1 VSEPV
6 GSIIDDVLE
15 ATRWKPLMPMLRRA
29 RQATDTAEKLIA
41 SRDAAAFILRQL
53 TNADPYLS
61 PAFVTFALVV
71 ELSQTDP
78 RVRSTVERLL
88 KLKGERNER
97 HDPNAP

>member
-1 VSEPV
+1 MTEPA

-15 ATRWKPLMPMLRRA
+15 AARWKPLMPMLKRA
-29 RQATDTAEKLIA
+29 REATDTAQKLVA

-53 TNADPYLS
+53 TNSDPYLS

-71 ELSQTDP
+71 ELSQTDQ

-88 KLKGERNER
+88 KLKGERNE
-97 HDPNAP
+97 